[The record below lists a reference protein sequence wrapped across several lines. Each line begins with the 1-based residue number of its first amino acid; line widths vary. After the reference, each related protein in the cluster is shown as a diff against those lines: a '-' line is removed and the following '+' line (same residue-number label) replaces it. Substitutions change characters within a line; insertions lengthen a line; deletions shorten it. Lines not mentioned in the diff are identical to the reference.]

1 MGDGEWMCPAE
12 EKTEATIEGVKLL
25 YRQKDGKT
33 KSGGDRQTHRVGENM
48 QRWMEDTVRGRRRLN
63 KEFTWDVFDTGR
75 AAE

>member
-1 MGDGEWMCPAE
+1 MCPAE

-48 QRWMEDTVRGRRRLN
+48 QR
-63 KEFTWDVFDTGR
+63 
-75 AAE
+75 